1 MMICPKTFFEL
12 ELKGKSPEEIKT
24 VIRSLKRRINHFKTV
39 LEHPDYTHTI
49 CPSEDVQLSCNR
61 EYLEEAIVALEACG
75 EAYKPTV
82 NEQKAID
89 FNNNIS
95 NISKIKFHIGGFF
108 GPNTDVSITVDDK
121 AHVYICEMSDPV
133 SIMKEREYEFD
144 KEEFFEYFPNLHMGE
159 WRKHY
164 DLQKY
169 GLCVCDGTQW
179 EVSIEYNNGRKPFK
193 SSGDNAYP
201 YNFKM
206 FLEIIGVEEGFYS
219 MYVDEDDEEEDD

>member
-1 MMICPKTFFEL
+1 MMIDPKTFFAL

-24 VIRSLKRRINHFKTV
+24 VIRSLKRRINHLKTV
-39 LEHPDYTHTI
+39 LEHPEYTHTI

-61 EYLEEAIVALEACG
+61 EYLEEAIAALEACG
-75 EAYKPTV
+75 ETYKPTL
-82 NEQKAID
+82 NEQKSID

-95 NISKIKFHIGGFF
+95 NISKITFHIGGFF

-121 AHVYICEMSDPV
+121 VHTYICEMSDPV

-144 KEEFFEYFPNLHMGE
+144 KEDFFEYFPDLHMGE

-164 DLQKY
+164 DLHKY

-179 EVSIEYNNGRKPFK
+179 ELTIEYNNGRKPFK
-193 SSGDNAYP
+193 STGDNAYP
-201 YNFKM
+201 YNFKT

-219 MYVDEDDEEEDD
+219 MYVDEEDEEDED